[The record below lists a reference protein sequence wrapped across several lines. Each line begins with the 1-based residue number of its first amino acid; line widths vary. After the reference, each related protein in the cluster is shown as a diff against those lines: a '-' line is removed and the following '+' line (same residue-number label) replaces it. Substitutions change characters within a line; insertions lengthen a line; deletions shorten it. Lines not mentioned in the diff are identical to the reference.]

1 MYSALCIDEVL
12 QLIFDFCG
20 DLSDHE
26 PKWTYSQLA
35 RCCKTWTDPALDRLW
50 RRMGGL
56 KPLLALL
63 PRSDEVSARPF
74 SLAHFLGPRTKM
86 VLACVLMCGALDHAE
101 DVTTAST
108 DAGNRT
114 CPVHR
119 YIVGVCCTVR

>member
-63 PRSDEVSARPF
+63 PMSDEVSSRSF
-74 SLAHFLGPRTKM
+74 SLARILCPRTKTL
-86 VLACVLMCGALDHAE
+86 LAVFLCGPLDRADE
-101 DVTTAST
+101 VTM
-108 DAGNRT
+108 
-114 CPVHR
+114 
-119 YIVGVCCTVR
+119 